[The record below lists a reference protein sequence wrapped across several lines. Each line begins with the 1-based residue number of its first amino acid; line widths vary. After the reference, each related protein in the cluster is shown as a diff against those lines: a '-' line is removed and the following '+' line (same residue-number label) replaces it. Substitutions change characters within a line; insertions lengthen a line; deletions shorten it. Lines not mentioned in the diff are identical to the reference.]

1 MLDTNSLPELQREI
15 YERIASDA
23 SLLDKLREDVRPLRN
38 NVHKIHPRITTAV
51 SLVGTDGGN
60 NQLRFDPFMV
70 QLIRVVDSSANQYC
84 LEVISSH
91 SDIASLNARHI
102 ANGQPMTPLGRM
114 MARLGIDRLDALTP
128 MIPAPP
134 DKPKP
139 SWVSVYRELT
149 EWAVLLDL
157 LHDVPFGTDT
167 VLVCDG
173 LLRSKVFK
181 GDLFRRYR
189 RLLDEGIAKQFQ
201 RNRRRLYIVGVA
213 KHNKVLDTYRLAMAL
228 EGVMRTSYA
237 SYVAIPRSIEQEVYV
252 WPEYAR
258 DDEAGGEVNKF
269 VGGTMFFVKFGD
281 RAHDPIWAVDVLT
294 SQREQV
300 HSVLGYLLADAVNG
314 FPIPMFPVPASS
326 AHMITL
332 RSLTSTWT

>member
-1 MLDTNSLPELQREI
+1 MLDTNSLPALQKEI
-15 YERIASDA
+15 RERIASDA
-23 SLLDKLREDVRPLRN
+23 SLLDKLRADIRSLRHG
-38 NVHKIHPRITTAV
+38 VHKIHPRITTAV

-60 NQLRFDPFMV
+60 NQLRFDPFLV

-84 LEVISSH
+84 LEVISPH

-102 ANGQPMTPLGRM
+102 ASGQPLTPLGRLM
-114 MARLGIDRLDALTP
+114 TRLGVDSLDSLTP

-134 DKPKP
+134 KKPKP

-157 LHDVPFGTDT
+157 LHDIPFGTDT

-181 GDLFRRYR
+181 DDLFLRYR

-201 RNRRRLYIVGVA
+201 RNRRRLYVVGVA

-228 EGVMRTSYA
+228 EGVLRTSYPA
-237 SYVAIPRSIEQEVYV
+237 YVEIPRSVEQE
-252 WPEYAR
+252 AKR
-258 DDEAGGEVNKF
+258 LAGV
-269 VGGTMFFVKFGD
+269 
-281 RAHDPIWAVDVLT
+281 
-294 SQREQV
+294 
-300 HSVLGYLLADAVNG
+300 
-314 FPIPMFPVPASS
+314 
-326 AHMITL
+326 
-332 RSLTSTWT
+332 RSR